1 MIDGDF
7 ESEGDEDKIHSLH
20 RVNSAVMQVAIA
32 GHQQ

>member
-7 ESEGDEDKIHSLH
+7 ESEGDEYKILGLH
-20 RVNSAVMQVAIA
+20 HVNSAVMQVAIA